1 MNILFRLFG
10 NEDVDLRK
18 LAGPM
23 NPIEPITPL
32 PPPPPI
38 ISEPISDQQ
47 ILQVSYC
54 SLKFARTSFDLPF
67 RLQNNESM
75 DKHNAAASSKEKLE
89 AVRAKIAEATKNK
102 DRDKLGRPLLYNKLS
117 GRLSSDVSTLL
128 GI

>member
-18 LAGPM
+18 LAVPM
-23 NPIEPITPL
+23 NPIEPVTPL

-47 ILQVSYC
+47 SLQVSYC
-54 SLKFARTSFDLPF
+54 SLKIARTSFDLPF
-67 RLQNNESM
+67 RLQNDSM
-75 DKHNAAASSKEKLE
+75 DKLNAAPSSKEKLE

-117 GRLSSDVSTLL
+117 GRLSSDVATLL